1 MSKTEK
7 LFPLNTLGGKIQNRR
22 INILEMNR
30 PEFYDLI
37 RPGENISNES
47 KSRTVKN
54 WESGDTIPDLDTI
67 KKICVILKCSSDYL
81 LGLEDCTTR
90 DNQFIYDKIGLSESN
105 IERLANWKSNSKK
118 PEQGY
123 DWSRNS
129 IRALNSLLDCDNW
142 FYNNVLNEIANYC
155 YYRME
160 FENNEDLNRHQKT
173 ECLQKYQLALF
184 NATNGL
190 RDCIEKDIY
199 KRNSKTHGT
208 D

>member
-199 KRNSKTHGT
+199 KRNSKAPGT
-208 D
+208 S